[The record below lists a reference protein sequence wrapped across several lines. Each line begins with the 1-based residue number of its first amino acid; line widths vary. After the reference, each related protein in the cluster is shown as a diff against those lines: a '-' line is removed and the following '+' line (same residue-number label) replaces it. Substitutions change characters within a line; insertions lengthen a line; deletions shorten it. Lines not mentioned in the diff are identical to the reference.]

1 MDYPYVTIVIPCYNE
16 EDVLEDTLQQLGQL
30 LENMIEGGMVAP
42 ASDLLF
48 VDDGSK
54 DNTWD
59 ILEMSKYSFVK
70 GLKLTRN
77 SGHQNALYAGLMA
90 AKDQA
95 DCVISIDADLQDD
108 INAIPKMIEKYMLGN
123 EIVYGVRS
131 KRDTDTFFKRTTAL
145 GFYRFMSKIG
155 IDLVENHA
163 DFRLISSRALHE
175 LSNYKEQN
183 LFLRGLVPLIGLP
196 SSTVAYERKERKAGE
211 SKYPLKKM
219 LSFAFDG
226 ITSFSVAPIRLVT
239 IIGLL
244 SVILSSAAGLYALTQ
259 KFLGHTESGW
269 TSLIISIWLIGGLQ
283 LLGIGL
289 LGEYIGKIFTEVKR
303 RPKYAIEI
311 DKYTKKN
318 TVFPSVHL
326 EGTRND

>member
-1 MDYPYVTIVIPCYNE
+1 MFS
-16 EDVLEDTLQQLGQL
+16 VLR
-30 LENMIEGGMVAP
+30 V
-42 ASDLLF
+42 
-48 VDDGSK
+48 
-54 DNTWD
+54 
-59 ILEMSKYSFVK
+59 
-70 GLKLTRN
+70 
-77 SGHQNALYAGLMA
+77 HQYAGLMA

-145 GFYRFMSKIG
+145 GFYRFMNKIG

-163 DFRLISSRALHE
+163 DFRLMSSRALHE

-196 SSTVAYERKERKAGE
+196 SSTVAYERKERKA
-211 SKYPLKKM
+211 
-219 LSFAFDG
+219 
-226 ITSFSVAPIRLVT
+226 
-239 IIGLL
+239 
-244 SVILSSAAGLYALTQ
+244 
-259 KFLGHTESGW
+259 LGHTESGW